1 MQVFRSILYWS
12 SVLFFLS
19 ACQNN
24 QHPILSSPTTP
35 VPLPLPAPAE
45 HTVSFQQEIRPIIET
60 KCMACHSC
68 YDAPCQLKLETTEG
82 LLRGANHDSIY
93 GGPRTEAMRPCPVEW
108 WKLSDPS

>member
-24 QHPILSSPTTP
+24 QHPILSSSAP

-82 LLRGANHDSIY
+82 LLRGANHESIY
-93 GGPRTEAMRPCPVEW
+93 GE
-108 WKLSDPS
+108 PSKA